1 MLAPLI
7 VDPLIASLI
16 LLAVGWV
23 SDILHASKHGH
34 QSCLNATGPIGWN
47 QISCPRTSAGQR

>member
-7 VDPLIASLI
+7 VDWLIASLL

-23 SDILHASKHGH
+23 SDILHASTH
-34 QSCLNATGPIGWN
+34 IGSRES
-47 QISCPRTSAGQR
+47 QP